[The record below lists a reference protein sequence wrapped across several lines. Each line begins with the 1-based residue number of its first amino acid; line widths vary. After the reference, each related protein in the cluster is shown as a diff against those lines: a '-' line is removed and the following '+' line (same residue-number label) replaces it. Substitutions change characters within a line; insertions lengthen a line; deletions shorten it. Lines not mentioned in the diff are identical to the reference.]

1 MPDCVADAD
10 VPESI
15 RRASQTAR
23 EEDNV
28 MFPDPLHPALVHFP
42 IVFAVL
48 MPVVAIAVLWAI
60 RRGIIQ
66 ERAWRFVIAL
76 AAGLVLASW
85 IAVQTGEQQEE
96 RVEEVVAES
105 ALASHE
111 EAAELFLLLTWATL
125 AAAAVGVATGVIG
138 SSARIVSVVLALV
151 VLVAGWRVGNSGG
164 ELVYR
169 HDAAQAYAPD
179 GSSRGAPAHDSSLMG
194 STVDDDDEH
203 D

>member
-1 MPDCVADAD
+1 MPDCVVDAD

-76 AAGLVLASW
+76 AAGLVLAS
-85 IAVQTGEQQEE
+85 
-96 RVEEVVAES
+96 
-105 ALASHE
+105 
-111 EAAELFLLLTWATL
+111 
-125 AAAAVGVATGVIG
+125 
-138 SSARIVSVVLALV
+138 
-151 VLVAGWRVGNSGG
+151 
-164 ELVYR
+164 
-169 HDAAQAYAPD
+169 
-179 GSSRGAPAHDSSLMG
+179 
-194 STVDDDDEH
+194 
-203 D
+203 